1 LRVLAGFLL
10 VLGGGLIALGSRQ
23 DWLIAHL
30 ANNET
35 ATLNVAGSRFGNAML
50 VFAALI
56 IVLGIARVV
65 RGYAEDNSLHRIASI
80 ASFAAIATALARTG
94 LFLTDHNLSIASTA
108 SYGHLDLELGVF
120 MLLGGVAA
128 TLISKLA

>member
-1 LRVLAGFLL
+1 MLAGFLL
-10 VLGGGLIALGSRQ
+10 VLGGGLIAFGSRQ

-56 IVLGIARVV
+56 IVLGIARIV
-65 RGYAEDNSLHRIASI
+65 RGYAEDKSLHRVASV

-94 LFLTDHNLSIASTA
+94 LFLADHNLSIVSTS
-108 SYGHLDLELGVF
+108 SYRHLDLKLGVF
-120 MLLGGVAA
+120 MLLGGVAT
-128 TLISKLA
+128 TLVSKLA

>member
-1 LRVLAGFLL
+1 MLAGFLL
-10 VLGGGLIALGSRQ
+10 VLGGGLIAFGSRQ

-56 IVLGIARVV
+56 IVLGIARIV
-65 RGYAEDNSLHRIASI
+65 RGYAEDKSLHRIASV

-94 LFLTDHNLSIASTA
+94 LFLADHNLSIVSMA
-108 SYGHLDLELGVF
+108 SYGHLDLKLGVF
-120 MLLGGVAA
+120 VLLSGVAA

>member
-1 LRVLAGFLL
+1 MLAGFLL
-10 VLGGGLIALGSRQ
+10 ILGGGLIALGSRQ
-23 DWLIAHL
+23 DWLVAQL
-30 ANNET
+30 ANNES

-56 IVLGIARVV
+56 VVLGIARIV
-65 RGYAEDNSLHRIASI
+65 RGYARDDSLHRVASVT
-80 ASFAAIATALARTG
+80 SLAAIATALARTG
-94 LFLTDHNLSIASTA
+94 LFLTDHNLSIVSPA
-108 SYGHLDLELGVF
+108 SYGHLDLEQGVF

>member
-1 LRVLAGFLL
+1 M
-10 VLGGGLIALGSRQ
+10 IALGSRQ

-56 IVLGIARVV
+56 VVLGIARIA
-65 RGYAEDNSLHRIASI
+65 RGYAKDESLHRIASV
-80 ASFAAIATALARTG
+80 ASFAAIVVALARTG
-94 LFLTDHNLSIASTA
+94 LFLVDHHLSIISTA
-108 SYGHLDLELGVF
+108 SYGHLDLKLGVL
-120 MLLGGVAA
+120 MLLGGVSA
-128 TLISKLA
+128 TLVSKLA